1 MRTFRA
7 RWNLLTCA
15 LLLVVAI
22 AVPAQA
28 QTGNPDS
35 GLFTYYSTIDSTE
48 LNWVTCGTLP
58 SATECYGAGHLSPF
72 INACAIVQSVPAVLD
87 AFTVVRYIYV
97 LDSGSSADG
106 ASLVTFKRTDT
117 VDDYHDTISVTKEAT
132 VPLPNIVAGTG
143 ATCLMVQGLTNVY
156 VGTTQSATA
165 VRINR
170 TTYDVTTLGTGNGTL
185 TSMTTDSYWF
195 VTINR
200 NQAGGI
206 THTIYGPDDQL
217 EMFRDGGVFM
227 INPIDS
233 VIPANYPIE

>member
-97 LDSGSSADG
+97 LDSG
-106 ASLVTFKRTDT
+106 
-117 VDDYHDTISVTKEAT
+117 
-132 VPLPNIVAGTG
+132 
-143 ATCLMVQGLTNVY
+143 
-156 VGTTQSATA
+156 
-165 VRINR
+165 
-170 TTYDVTTLGTGNGTL
+170 
-185 TSMTTDSYWF
+185 
-195 VTINR
+195 
-200 NQAGGI
+200 
-206 THTIYGPDDQL
+206 
-217 EMFRDGGVFM
+217 
-227 INPIDS
+227 
-233 VIPANYPIE
+233 